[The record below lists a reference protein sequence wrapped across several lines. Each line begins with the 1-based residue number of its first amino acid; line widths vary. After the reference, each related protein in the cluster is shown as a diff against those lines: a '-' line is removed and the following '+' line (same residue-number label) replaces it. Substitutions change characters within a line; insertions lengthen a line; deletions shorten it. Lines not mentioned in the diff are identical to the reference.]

1 MAPDQDPEGFFTFR
15 RYSIGHRKSGGQMQ
29 CWTHVLWLTASLA
42 LGCTSSGI
50 KSTTTGT
57 GNNGGGNNSG
67 GNGGAGGG
75 VGDPG
80 NGPTCGV
87 RTFGLQKVPPD
98 LLIVLDKSGSMDES
112 ADATCRRN
120 CGAMAKWPTMTAA
133 INQVVMQTEATI
145 RWGLNFFPGDR
156 QCGVNAMPAVPS
168 AHMNAMA
175 INTAIAGTNP
185 NGATPTAAAVAGA
198 SMYLTT
204 LADPNPKFILLATD
218 RVTNRIGD

>member
-29 CWTHVLWLTASLA
+29 RWTHVLWLTATLA

-75 VGDPG
+75 GGDPG
-80 NGPTCGV
+80 HGPTCGV
-87 RTFGLQKVPPD
+87 RPFGLQKVPPD
-98 LLIVLDKSGSMDES
+98 LLTVLDKPGSMDES

-156 QCGVNAMPAVPS
+156 QCGVNAMPAVPI
-168 AHMNAMA
+168 ADMNAMA
-175 INTAIAGTNP
+175 INTAIDRTNP
-185 NGATPTAAAVAGA
+185 QRRTPAPAADAGARIDLATP
-198 SMYLTT
+198 
-204 LADPNPKFILLATD
+204 ADAD
-218 RVTNRIGD
+218 AQV